1 MASAWNMTHRKP
13 SLRRAAKEQAPR
25 PPSGAELGAALGPSH
40 GVWLELIAAMKAEF
54 PLIEEA
60 WRPSKVEFGRICLL
74 KVGAR
79 TLLYLI
85 PSAPG
90 FDVSAV
96 LGERAVEL
104 AMASD
109 LPAAV
114 KKQLAEARRYAE
126 GRGVRIAM
134 TSLDLVPVVR
144 KLAAIKATPR

>member
-1 MASAWNMTHRKP
+1 MASAWKMKP
-13 SLRRAAKEQAPR
+13 RTPSRRRAAKAPAPP
-25 PPSGAELGAALGPSH
+25 PPSGAELRAALGPSH
-40 GVWLELIAAMKAEF
+40 GVWLELIAAMKADF

-74 KVGAR
+74 RVGAR

-134 TSLDLVPVVR
+134 TSLNLVPVVR